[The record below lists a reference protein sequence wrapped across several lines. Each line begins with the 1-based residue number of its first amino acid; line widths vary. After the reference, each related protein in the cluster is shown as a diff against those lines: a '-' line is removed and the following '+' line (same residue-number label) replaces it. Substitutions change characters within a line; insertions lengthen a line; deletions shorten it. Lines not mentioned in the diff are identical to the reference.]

1 MKVVRDTSDPTRGK
15 VVGERGDVLGFARN
29 VQEMPDGSMTWE
41 NDWPATSTPLELSA
55 ADVQLALA
63 HSDAM
68 LHGDGFLM
76 ADARRVVHEGY
87 RRVRVNFVA
96 SEEIPYVSVEGPSE
110 SAVDPHWRSW
120 LEYGVAVRA
129 RIRNVDRPLH
139 AVQLGWAFTVWALW
153 RLVRER
159 FA

>member
-41 NDWPATSTPLELSA
+41 DDWPATSTPLELSA

-76 ADARRVVHEGY
+76 ADAERQLHEGY
-87 RRVRVNFVA
+87 RRVRVTWPNYA
-96 SEEIPYVSVEGPSE
+96 SEFRAEVESP
-110 SAVDPHWRSW
+110 VDPHWRLW

-139 AVQLGWAFTVWALW
+139 VVQLGWAFTVWALW
-153 RLVRER
+153 RFVRER